1 MLERNHRPTPV
12 LQKSC
17 IARDPPDRQ
26 TRKVAGPLELISDGL
41 ETGKENLFIGFRESM
56 EI

>member
-1 MLERNHRPTPV
+1 MLKRNHRPTPV

-17 IARDPPDRQ
+17 IARDLPDRQ

-41 ETGKENLFIGFRESM
+41 ETRKENLFFGFRESM